1 MKNNDNAFWNL
12 KDTNV
17 SKKNWF
23 KKRKTKYTLLVNVCG
38 GVLKHQLQTQRK
50 MTWHCGL
57 EDEMPTVLPPACRH
71 RTLQFLT
78 TMCDSD
84 CPADAFQ
91 RVLKGCCKLR
101 KLDKNFHG
109 HAAQLFQKLVGS
121 QDWGGP
127 SMCLFGFCNGK
138 DEELSFS
145 IVVTN
150 SKPALGL
157 LYIFL
162 SSGNEN
168 AWQIALPE

>member
-138 DEELSFS
+138 DEELSLS